1 MDQEI
6 LSRFSKVKVLFIP
19 VYLKS
24 VWMLIHWNKDV
35 LKLLHT
41 ILMASSNKSLII
53 FNSYVPIIIVPNT
66 GNRCP
71 KVHNLND
78 EIQHMTFM
86 ALKIYF
92 PAVRTSCQQCS
103 HIAIPCLNISP
114 DHHTLL
120 HILESYHKLLY
131 QHSLIHC
138 SVLHIS
144 CSYAH
149 IISKLSLQTGG
160 FMTFSKLYP
169 YLRTNQII
177 YLPMVSSTSKHKPHY
192 DNSTRLHTKTLAMCI
207 YNLILIV
214 WPYPTRSIQTPK
226 NKKTILKIEHQ
237 RLQVSTSYLNGSH
250 KGVVRI
256 PKLT

>member
-1 MDQEI
+1 
-6 LSRFSKVKVLFIP
+6 
-19 VYLKS
+19 
-24 VWMLIHWNKDV
+24 
-35 LKLLHT
+35 
-41 ILMASSNKSLII
+41 
-53 FNSYVPIIIVPNT
+53 
-66 GNRCP
+66 
-71 KVHNLND
+71 
-78 EIQHMTFM
+78 MTFM

-92 PAVRTSCQQCS
+92 PAVRISCQQCS

-160 FMTFSKLYP
+160 YMTFSKLYP

-207 YNLILIV
+207 Q
-214 WPYPTRSIQTPK
+214 P
-226 NKKTILKIEHQ
+226 
-237 RLQVSTSYLNGSH
+237 YLNRMTIADSQNTNSKKQENYFNCWHIYYFKFKKFSTQLLKYILRIYQIRLSITTTNMFWLPLRILLLLVLPNHCYRLATYLRNSDTSH
-250 KGVVRI
+250 TSVGAG
-256 PKLT
+256 